1 MNEEMWSELEKI
13 DILRERMGV
22 GYDEADRALKA
33 AGGDVI
39 KALAKLEHEQQSA
52 TGGWKNRGREVW
64 GDLKDKIEVLNQTK
78 VNLKRRDK
86 TFLSVSA
93 PLGAALAY
101 TFWRRPG
108 LRLLGL
114 LGAAGAALAH
124 YELEV
129 DKTPVAEPGEVTETV
144 IISVDRDDEA
154 PEQIGI

>member
-22 GYDEADRALKA
+22 GYDEASKALKA

-39 KALAKLEHEQQSA
+39 RALADLESEQKA
-52 TGGWKNRGREVW
+52 MTGTWKNRGREVW
-64 GDLKDKIEVLNQTK
+64 EDVKDKMEALNQTK

-86 TFLSVSA
+86 TLLSVSA

-129 DKTPVAEPGEVTETV
+129 DKTPVAEPVVVTDTV
-144 IISVDRDDEA
+144 IIREVEDENDSE
-154 PEQIGI
+154 PIGI